1 MTDRQDDSSRLAR
14 FAPRERSSAESRQPF
29 RTSLVF
35 VGIALVLSS
44 VTVLWLGLF
53 NERDEIRLEVT
64 DIKVDETGDVELTGA
79 VYRGRTAR
87 GEPYEIV
94 AEAARE
100 RDTGEVD
107 LSEPAAEVR
116 QATGDVVNITS
127 KTGVYF
133 PKRGEID
140 LAGDVVITSRD
151 TGLVMTS
158 QAITA
163 NLDAGEMVSEAEV
176 RVENDNGFVLADSMQ
191 VTDRGARIIF
201 AGNPRLTLR
210 DVGTAQ

>member
-1 MTDRQDDSSRLAR
+1 MVDEQDSSRSAR
-14 FAPRERSSAESRQPF
+14 FAPRERSGVESRRPF
-29 RTSLVF
+29 RTSLIF
-35 VGIALVLSS
+35 VGIALVLSF

-79 VYRGRTAR
+79 IYRGQTAR

-94 AEAARE
+94 AETARE
-100 RDTGEVD
+100 RDTGQVD
-107 LSEPAAEVR
+107 LASPEAELQ
-116 QATGDVVNITS
+116 QASGDVVNIIS

-163 NLDAGEMVSEAEV
+163 NLDAGEMVSEEAV
-176 RVENDNGFVLADSMQ
+176 RVENDNGFVVADSMQ
-191 VTDRGARIIF
+191 VFDRGERISF

>member
-1 MTDRQDDSSRLAR
+1 MADEQDNSSRLAS
-14 FAPRERSSAESRQPF
+14 FAPRERSSSESRQPF
-29 RTSLVF
+29 RTSLIF
-35 VGIALVLSS
+35 VGIALVLSF

-87 GEPYEIV
+87 GEPYEII
-94 AEAARE
+94 AETARE
-100 RDTGEVD
+100 RDTGQVD
-107 LSEPAAEVR
+107 LSAPEAELQ
-116 QATGDVVNITS
+116 QAGGDVVNIIS

-163 NLDAGEMVSEAEV
+163 NLDAGEMVSEETV
-176 RVENDNGFVLADSMQ
+176 RVENDKGFVVADSMQ
-191 VTDRGARIIF
+191 VFDRGERIIF
-201 AGNPRLTLR
+201 AGNPRLTLQ
-210 DVGTAQ
+210 DIVTAQ

>member
-1 MTDRQDDSSRLAR
+1 MSDQQDSSTRSAR
-14 FAPRERSSAESRQPF
+14 FAPRERSGAESQQPF
-29 RTSLVF
+29 RTSLIF
-35 VGIALVLSS
+35 VGIALVLSF

-79 VYRGRTAR
+79 VYRGQTAR

-94 AEAARE
+94 AETARE
-100 RDTGEVD
+100 RETGEVD
-107 LSEPAAEVR
+107 LSAPAAEL
-116 QATGDVVNITS
+116 QQSTGDVVNITS

-158 QAITA
+158 QAVTA
-163 NLDAGEMVSEAEV
+163 NLDAGEMVSEDTV
-176 RVENDNGFVLADSMQ
+176 RVENDNGFVIADSMQ
-191 VTDRGARIIF
+191 VTDRGDRIIF

>member
-1 MTDRQDDSSRLAR
+1 MVDEQDSSRSAR
-14 FAPRERSSAESRQPF
+14 FAPRERSGVETRRPF
-29 RTSLVF
+29 RTSLIF
-35 VGIALVLSS
+35 VGIALVLSF

-79 VYRGRTAR
+79 IYRGQTAR

-94 AEAARE
+94 AETARE
-100 RDTGEVD
+100 RDTGQVD
-107 LSEPAAEVR
+107 LASPEAELQ
-116 QATGDVVNITS
+116 QASGDVVNIIS

-163 NLDAGEMVSEAEV
+163 NLDAGEMVSEEAV
-176 RVENDNGFVLADSMQ
+176 RVENDNGFVVADSMQ
-191 VTDRGARIIF
+191 VFDRGERIIF

>member
-1 MTDRQDDSSRLAR
+1 MVDEQDSSRSAR
-14 FAPRERSSAESRQPF
+14 FAPRERSGVESRRPF
-29 RTSLVF
+29 RTSLIF
-35 VGIALVLSS
+35 VGIALVLSF

-79 VYRGRTAR
+79 IYRGQTAR

-94 AEAARE
+94 AETARE
-100 RDTGEVD
+100 RDTGQVD
-107 LSEPAAEVR
+107 LASPEAELQ
-116 QATGDVVNITS
+116 QAGGDVVNIIS

-163 NLDAGEMVSEAEV
+163 NLDAGEMVSEEAV
-176 RVENDNGFVLADSMQ
+176 RVENDNGFVVADSMQ
-191 VTDRGARIIF
+191 VFDRGERIIF

>member
-1 MTDRQDDSSRLAR
+1 MVDEQDSSRSAR
-14 FAPRERSSAESRQPF
+14 FAPRERSGVESRRPF
-29 RTSLVF
+29 RTSLIF
-35 VGIALVLSS
+35 VGIALVLSF

-79 VYRGRTAR
+79 IYRGQTAR

-94 AEAARE
+94 AETARE
-100 RDTGEVD
+100 RDTGQVD
-107 LSEPAAEVR
+107 LASPEAELQ
-116 QATGDVVNITS
+116 QASGDVVNIIS

-163 NLDAGEMVSEAEV
+163 NLDAGEMVSEEAV
-176 RVENDNGFVLADSMQ
+176 RVENDNGFVVADSMQ
-191 VTDRGARIIF
+191 VFDRGERIIF

>member
-1 MTDRQDDSSRLAR
+1 MTDQQDGSARSVR
-14 FAPRERSSAESRQPF
+14 FAPRERSGTESPQRF
-29 RTSLVF
+29 RTSLIF
-35 VGIALVLSS
+35 VGIALVFLF
-44 VTVLWLGLF
+44 VTLLWLGLF

-79 VYRGRTAR
+79 VYRGQTAR

-94 AEAARE
+94 ADTARE

-107 LSEPAAEVR
+107 LSAPAA
-116 QATGDVVNITS
+116 QLQQGSGDVVNITS

-133 PKRGEID
+133 PNRGEIN
-140 LAGDVVITSRD
+140 LSGDVVITSRD

-163 NLDAGEMVSEAEV
+163 NLDAGEMVSDNAV
-176 RVENDNGFVLADSMQ
+176 RVENDDGYIVADSMQ
-191 VTDRGARIIF
+191 LFDRGDRIIF
-201 AGNPRLTLR
+201 SGNPRLTLR
-210 DVGTAQ
+210 DVGTPQ

>member
-1 MTDRQDDSSRLAR
+1 MAQEQDSGSRSAR
-14 FAPRERSSAESRQPF
+14 FAPRERSDAESRQPF
-29 RTSLVF
+29 RTSLIF
-35 VGIALVLSS
+35 VGIALVLSF

-79 VYRGRTAR
+79 VYRGQTTR

-94 AEAARE
+94 ADTARE
-100 RDTGEVD
+100 RDTGQVD
-107 LSEPAAEVR
+107 LSAPAAELR
-116 QATGDVVNITS
+116 QAGGDIVNITS
-127 KTGVYF
+127 NTGVYF

-163 NLDAGEMVSEAEV
+163 NLDAGEMISEEAV
-176 RVENDNGFVLADSMQ
+176 RVENDNGFVVADSMQ
-191 VTDRGARIIF
+191 VKDRGDRIVF

-210 DVGTAQ
+210 YVGSAQ

>member
-1 MTDRQDDSSRLAR
+1 MVDEQDSSNRSAR
-14 FAPRERSSAESRQPF
+14 FAPRERSGTHSRQPF
-29 RTSLVF
+29 RTSLIF
-35 VGIALVLSS
+35 VGIALVLSFA
-44 VTVLWLGLF
+44 TVLWLGLF
-53 NERDEIRLEVT
+53 NKQEQIRLEVT

-79 VYRGRTAR
+79 IYRGQTAR
-87 GEPYEIV
+87 GEPYEII
-94 AEAARE
+94 ADTARE
-100 RDTGEVD
+100 RDTGQVD
-107 LSEPAAEVR
+107 LSAPEAELQ
-116 QATGDVVNITS
+116 QAGGDVVNITS

-133 PKRGEID
+133 PKRREID

-163 NLDAGEMVSEAEV
+163 NLDAGEMTSEETV
-176 RVENDNGFVLADSMQ
+176 RVESDKGFVVADSMQ
-191 VTDRGARIIF
+191 VFDRGERIIF